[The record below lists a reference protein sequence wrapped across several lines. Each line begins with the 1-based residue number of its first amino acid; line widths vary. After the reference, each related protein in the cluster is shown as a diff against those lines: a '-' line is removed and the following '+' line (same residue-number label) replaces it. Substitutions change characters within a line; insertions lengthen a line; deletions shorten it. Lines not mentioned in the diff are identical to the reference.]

1 MECISL
7 CQKDD
12 NCGAFQW
19 NEASHN
25 QCTLISNEGLVCDK
39 DKLDSTEVF
48 ITDTSNSIF
57 TCHGEH
63 ITIYYVSSFQISS
76 YNFCEESWLDN
87 VAFLYLYRRYK
98 V

>member
-19 NEASHN
+19 NDLSHN
-25 QCTLISNEGLVCDK
+25 QCILIPNEGLFCDK

-63 ITIYYVSSFQISS
+63 IMIYYIFRFQI
-76 YNFCEESWLDN
+76 L
-87 VAFLYLYRRYK
+87 
-98 V
+98 